1 MTGEIVMNEAL
12 KKITAPL
19 LFRLIDESPHL
30 QSEKKSGTQIL
41 LHEFH
46 EQIRRDLEHL
56 LNTRLNHI
64 EWSEKYHELNNS
76 VINYGISDFTLNFF
90 GEKNNQHKL
99 CQMIK
104 EAMNRFEPRIH
115 HVHVIP
121 IESDTHLD
129 RVLKLRIECEIDLQP
144 TSIPAV
150 FESRVDV
157 ANHMIH
163 VE

>member
-1 MTGEIVMNEAL
+1 MNKAI
-12 KKITAPL
+12 KKISAPL
-19 LFRLIDESPHL
+19 LFRLIDEAPHL
-30 QSEKKSGTQIL
+30 QSEKKSGTQVL
-41 LHEFH
+41 LHEFY
-46 EQIRRDLEHL
+46 EQIRQDLERL
-56 LNTRLNHI
+56 LNTRLNNI
-64 EWSEKYHELNNS
+64 EWPEKYNELKNS
-76 VINYGISDFTLNFF
+76 VINYGINDFTLNFF
-90 GEKNNQHKL
+90 GEKANHPKL

-104 EAMNRFEPRIH
+104 EAISRFEPRIH

-121 IESDTHLD
+121 IESDTPLD
-129 RVLKLRIECEIDLQP
+129 RVLKLRIECEIDLKP